1 MSPTS
6 NRPYQDAYRKDS
18 KTQDI
23 FRKRK
28 DMVLE
33 KDITERNREQV
44 ILWTT
49 FWRRNIHRFI
59 IDVMEINLFPFQII
73 WIYLMQ
79 ISPLF
84 VSICSRTASK
94 SFLLGVFCTARSIL
108 YPGLQTIIAA
118 TTKDQAGR
126 IISKKITWLQNN
138 SPLCKA
144 EIKNLVENN
153 NKYECVF
160 HNGSVI
166 TVVAANEGALGNRC
180 NDLVIDEYAK
190 VDKTVVDEILKPFL
204 FPRQVIFTQNPEYAD
219 YIEPIRIYYI
229 SSAWYANDW
238 WYKTAL
244 FVIKQMAEGKDAGF
258 FATDYLSSIKH
269 KLKTVQQME
278 DEKKDNASFDMQY
291 GNIPGK
297 VNENS
302 YYQAGMFKRTINKAF
317 YPMRKMDIPLKKNP
331 FGIPKSDS
339 EIRIL
344 GIDCATRKS
353 KTNDNSVI
361 SCIILR
367 PSKIGYERR
376 LVYMEN
382 SHGKDHIAQAN
393 RIKDVWHD
401 FQADFIAL
409 DVANIGIDIFVDLSL
424 PYFNEERGI
433 QMPAF
438 TVMNIP
444 EIDQK
449 TREELLEKTY
459 GINALPI
466 IFPVSGTLALNSE
479 MHVAFRSALQK
490 KLWSFLVSEVD
501 GEDFLVKNVKEIFN
515 QQDEGI
521 KSYLLHPYVQVSL
534 FINEALNL
542 EMQIVNSNI
551 KLTES
556 SGARKDRYMAVVMAN
571 HLASIFDKKL
581 LRQEDDTDDWATIE
595 SMTFIL

>member
-1 MSPTS
+1 MATSP
-6 NRPYQDAYRKDS
+6 RPYQNDYRKDS

-33 KDITERNREQV
+33 KDISEKKKEQL

-49 FWRRNIHRFI
+49 FWRRNIARFI
-59 IDVMEINLFPFQII
+59 TDAMQINLFPFQII
-73 WIYLMQ
+73 WIHLME

-84 VSICSRTASK
+84 VAICSRTASK

-108 YPGLQTIIAA
+108 YPGLSTIIAA

-126 IISKKITWLQNN
+126 IISKKITWLRDN
-138 SPLCKA
+138 SPLCAA
-144 EIKNLVENN
+144 EIKTLTDNN

-180 NDLVIDEYAK
+180 NDLIIDEYAQ
-190 VDKTVVDEILKPFL
+190 VDKSVVDEILKPFL
-204 FPRQVIFTQNPEYAD
+204 FPRQTAFSQNPEYAD
-219 YIEPIRIYYI
+219 LIEPIRIYYI

-244 FVIKQMAEGKDAGF
+244 YVIKQMVEGKEAGF

-269 KLKTVQQME
+269 NLKTVQQIE
-278 DEKKDNASFDMQY
+278 DEKKENASFDMQY

-297 VNENS
+297 VNQNS
-302 YYQAGMFKRTINKAF
+302 YFQAGMFKRNIHKAF
-317 YPMRKMDIPLKKNP
+317 YPVRKQDIPLKKNL
-331 FGIPKSDS
+331 FALPKMSN

-344 GIDCATRKS
+344 GIDLATKASKS
-353 KTNDNSVI
+353 NDNSVI

-376 LVYMEN
+376 LVYMES
-382 SHGKDHIAQAN
+382 SHGVNHIIQAG
-393 RIKDVWHD
+393 RIKDIWYD
-401 FQADFIAL
+401 FQADYIAM
-409 DVANIGIDIFVDLSL
+409 DMRNIGGDIFVDLSL

-438 TVMNIP
+438 TVMDIP
-444 EIDQK
+444 EIEQK
-449 TREELLEKTY
+449 VKDEMRENTM
-459 GINALPI
+459 GANALPN
-466 IFPVSGTLALNSE
+466 IFPVTGSLSLNSD
-479 MHVAFRSALQK
+479 MHVNFRSSLQK

-501 GEDFLVKNVKEIFN
+501 GEDFLMKNNKEILN
-515 QQDEGI
+515 QQDDGI
-521 KSYLLHPYVQVSL
+521 KSYLIHPFVQVSL
-534 FINEALNL
+534 LINEALNL
-542 EMQIVNSNI
+542 ELQIVNSNI
-551 KLTES
+551 KLVEG
-556 SGARKDRYMAVVMAN
+556 SGRKDRYMSVVMAN
-571 HLASIFDKKL
+571 YLASIFDKQL
-581 LRQEDDTDDWATIE
+581 LRENEDVDDWSILE
-595 SMTFIL
+595 SLTMFV